1 MKKTGING
9 YVYDFSADYDT
20 IAIDD
25 ILDNRH
31 LMKKNKMF

>member
-9 YVYDFSADYDT
+9 YVYDFSADYDA
-20 IAIDD
+20 IVIDD